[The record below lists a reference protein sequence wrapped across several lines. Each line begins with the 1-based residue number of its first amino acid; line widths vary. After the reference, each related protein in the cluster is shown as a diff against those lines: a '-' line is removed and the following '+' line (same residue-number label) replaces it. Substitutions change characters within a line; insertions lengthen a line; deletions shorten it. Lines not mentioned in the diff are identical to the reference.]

1 MKLLAF
7 NSRAISSFI
16 FDAGMSTRRCFDPHA
31 LRIRVNMSAIGSVM
45 LIERFPVFPM
55 VSARFRGL
63 LRSESAVT
71 ASNRFLV
78 VGHWFLAVANDQLLS
93 TLFLSLPRSL
103 PDSRNKPH
111 QSHFSK
117 RNSRKPECR
126 HVAAGPPGHRA
137 PVAHALGR

>member
-7 NSRAISSFI
+7 SSRAISSFI

-78 VGHWFLAVANDQLLS
+78 VGHWFLAVANDQRPM
-93 TLFLSLPRSL
+93 TKYFLRFSFHYHEAFRTPGIS
-103 PDSRNKPH
+103 PIKAISRNAILESP
-111 QSHFSK
+111 
-117 RNSRKPECR
+117 N
-126 HVAAGPPGHRA
+126 VAT
-137 PVAHALGR
+137 